1 MLHNSEIL
9 INGYESL
16 QIILCRTAI
25 IEFVNTK
32 FSLHSSTEVT
42 IIDRLCF
49 TQGVLFIKLE
59 VIGYNCYILS
69 FLYFF
74 YILYHVD
81 LSVFWCEW
89 CIFFYLSFLYKSRC
103 DKFMFSYT
111 ACELYLWLWFWSKMI
126 KKLLN
131 YIWILFHFD
140 SKLIPLYT
148 AKNVCCSFY
157 LSSMFLTN

>member
-1 MLHNSEIL
+1 MLHNSEII

-81 LSVFWCEW
+81 LSVFWCEG
-89 CIFFYLSFLYKSRC
+89 CIFFYHSFLYKSRC
-103 DKFMFSYT
+103 DNFVYLHCMWTLFVTLILKQNDKKIT
-111 ACELYLWLWFWSKMI
+111 ELYMNFM
-126 KKLLN
+126 
-131 YIWILFHFD
+131 FHFD

-148 AKNVCCSFY
+148 AKNVCCTF
-157 LSSMFLTN
+157 